1 MFLEF
6 FRRLLSTDF
15 VPHIYCLRQQAAVV
29 QLLIWSNAIIAIAY
43 YLIPLTL
50 VRIVRKRKD
59 IAFDWMFMLFGVFI
73 LACGTTHLLDIWT
86 LWHPMYRLQALVD
99 VLTAVA
105 SLGTSILLIRLIP
118 QIMRIPSPELLRG
131 QIAER
136 LAAESEIRKLNGELE
151 ERIQDR
157 TSALEQANRKLSS
170 ANSELSSMNEDLRQF
185 AYAAAHDL
193 QEPLRMLS
201 IYSQLVQRNYQG
213 RVDARADEQL
223 AVIVDGAKRMGML
236 LTDLLS
242 YSSLMQEE
250 MAPVPPC
257 VEPRAALEQVLSGLS
272 REIELSGAAIAV
284 GALPCVYATEVHVL
298 QIFQNLISNAIKYR
312 SGRPLEIDVSASAQ
326 GAFRRFAVRD
336 NGIGIDPAYQK
347 QIFGVFK
354 RLHGREVPGTGI
366 GLAICQKIVERYR
379 GRIWVESETNQG
391 ATFCFELPAEPPVN
405 YLENPGTSEVE
416 GSSLPECGS
425 RIPRSA

>member
-15 VPHIYCLRQQAAVV
+15 MPHIYCLRQQTALV
-29 QLLIWSNAIIAIAY
+29 QLFIWANAIIALAY

-50 VRIVRKRKD
+50 VRIVKKRKD
-59 IAFDWMFMLFGVFI
+59 IVFDWMFVLFGVFI

-86 LWHPMYRLQALVD
+86 LWHPMYRLQALMD
-99 VLTAVA
+99 VLTAMA

-131 QIAER
+131 EIAER
-136 LAAESEIRKLNGELE
+136 MAAELEIRKLNGELE

-213 RVDARADEQL
+213 RIDARADEQL
-223 AVIVDGAKRMGML
+223 AVIVDGAKRMGL
-236 LTDLLS
+236 LLSDLLN
-242 YSSLMQEE
+242 YSTLMQEE

-257 VEPRAALEQVLSGLS
+257 VEPSAALEQVLSNLG
-272 REIELSGAAIAV
+272 REIDLSGAAITV
-284 GALPCVYATEVHVL
+284 GALPCVYVTEVHVL

-312 SGRPLEIDVSASAQ
+312 SEDPLHIDVSASAQ
-326 GAFRRFAVRD
+326 GAFCRFAVRD
-336 NGIGIDPAYQK
+336 NGIGIDPAYHK

-379 GRIWVESETNQG
+379 GRIWVESEANQG
-391 ATFCFELPAEPPVN
+391 ATFCFELPAEPQVN
-405 YLENPGTSEVE
+405 
-416 GSSLPECGS
+416 SLASQG
-425 RIPRSA
+425 RSGVIGELVSAG

>member
-15 VPHIYCLRQQAAVV
+15 MPHIYCLRQQPAVV
-29 QLLIWSNAIIAIAY
+29 QLFVWANATIALAY

-50 VRIVRKRKD
+50 IRIVRKRTD
-59 IAFDWMFMLFGVFI
+59 IVFDWMFVLFGVFI

-105 SLGTSILLIRLIP
+105 SIGTSILLIRLIP
-118 QIMRIPSPELLRG
+118 QIMEIPSPELMRVE
-131 QIAER
+131 IAER
-136 LAAESEIRKLNGELE
+136 KAAESGTRRLNAELE

-157 TSALEQANRKLSS
+157 TFALEQANRKLST
-170 ANSELSSMNEDLRQF
+170 ANAELSSMNEDLRQF

-201 IYSQLVQRNYQG
+201 IYSQLLQRNYQG
-213 RVDARADEQL
+213 RMDLRADEHL
-223 AVIVDGAKRMGML
+223 ATIVDSAKRMGLL
-236 LTDLLS
+236 LTDLLN
-242 YSSLMQEE
+242 YSSLIREE
-250 MAPVPPC
+250 PVQVPPC
-257 VEPRAALEQVLSGLS
+257 VESKEVLDRVLSNLA
-272 REIELSGAAIAV
+272 REIELSRASITIE
-284 GALPCVYATEVHVL
+284 ALPCVYATDVHVL

-312 SGRPLEIDVSASAQ
+312 SADRPPQIGISATVR
-326 GAFRRFAVRD
+326 GAFCRFAVRD
-336 NGIGIDPAYQK
+336 NGIGIDPIYHK

-366 GLAICQKIVERYR
+366 GLAICQKIVERY
-379 GRIWVESETNQG
+379 GSRIWVESAAGQG
-391 ATFCFELPAEPPVN
+391 TTFYFELPAEP
-405 YLENPGTSEVE
+405 
-416 GSSLPECGS
+416 SLTCLIKAKAGVVRELAKAES
-425 RIPRSA
+425 

>member
-15 VPHIYCLRQQAAVV
+15 MPHIYCLRQQTAVV
-29 QLLIWSNAIIAIAY
+29 QLFIWSNATIALAY

-59 IAFDWMFMLFGVFI
+59 IAFDWMFVLFGAFI

-86 LWHPMYRLQALVD
+86 LWHPIYRLQALVD

-105 SLGTSILLIRLIP
+105 SIGTSILLIRLIP

-131 QIAER
+131 EIADR
-136 LAAESEIRKLNGELE
+136 IAAESETRKLNGELE

-157 TSALEQANRKLSS
+157 TSALEQANRRLSS

-213 RVDARADEQL
+213 RIDARADEQL
-223 AVIVDGAKRMGML
+223 AVIVDGAKRMGL
-236 LTDLLS
+236 LLSDLLN
-242 YSSLMQEE
+242 YSTLMQEE

-257 VEPRAALEQVLSGLS
+257 VEPSAALEQVLGNLG
-272 REIELSGAAIAV
+272 REIDFSGAAIAV
-284 GALPCVYATEVHVL
+284 GALPCVYVTEMHVL

-312 SGRPLEIDVSASAQ
+312 SARPLQIDVSASAQ
-326 GAFRRFAVRD
+326 GAFCKFAVRD
-336 NGIGIDPAYQK
+336 NGIGIDPAYHK

-366 GLAICQKIVERYR
+366 GLAICQRIVERYR
-379 GRIWVESETNQG
+379 GRIWVESEANQG
-391 ATFCFELPAEPPVN
+391 ATFCFELPVEPQVN
-405 YLENPGTSEVE
+405 RLASPG
-416 GSSLPECGS
+416 GSGVIGELV
-425 RIPRSA
+425 SAG